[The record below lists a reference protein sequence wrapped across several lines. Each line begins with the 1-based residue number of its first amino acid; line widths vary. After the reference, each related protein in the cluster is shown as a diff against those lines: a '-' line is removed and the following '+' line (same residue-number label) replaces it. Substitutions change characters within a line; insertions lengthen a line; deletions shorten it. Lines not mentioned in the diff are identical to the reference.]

1 MQVLRAQMNPHFI
14 FNSLTSIN
22 KFVLKNETDAASNYL
37 TKFSRLIRMVLTNS
51 KKPMISLADEL
62 EMLRLYL
69 EMEKL
74 RFKEAFIYC
83 FDMDETID
91 AENIFIPPLLLQP
104 FVENAIWHGLMHK
117 EGHGHLS
124 IDFGMQHKVLHCV
137 ITDDGVGRAK
147 ASAIPGYAGEKIKSL
162 GLKLTTERLAL
173 FNEEKSVQTFYEI
186 EDVLDEH
193 GDIGGTKVTLKIRY
207 RELTNETA

>member
-1 MQVLRAQMNPHFI
+1 MNPHFI

-117 EGHGHLS
+117 EGQGR
-124 IDFGMQHKVLHCV
+124 IDVGLRMENGILVCT
-137 ITDDGVGRAK
+137 IRDNGVGRSFAK
-147 ASAIPGYAGEKIKSL
+147 ASTSKSAQKQKSM
-162 GLKLTTERLAL
+162 GIDITRQRLAL
-173 FNEEKSVQTFYEI
+173 IDGGMEEDADNLHI
-186 EDVLDEH
+186 EDLYLD
-193 GDIGGTKVTLKIRY
+193 GVPAGTQVTIKIRIAQG
-207 RELTNETA
+207 RTFNIAT